1 MNLFQGGSK
10 SLILLIKRVSTKKLL
25 YSGNFNSGKDFRQGQ
40 KMQVC
45 FFSFCQWI
53 VATKWFCFEKMW
65 FQNNFKSLKE
75 KVIIVLSNNIIYVKH
90 ANMVKQSRCQLH
102 LVSYCLY
109 IKSLWQR
116 KAFHFFSAILLEL
129 TIFLN
134 ISIHNFKLL
143 Y

>member
-109 IKSLWQR
+109 QIFVAKKRLSL
-116 KAFHFFSAILLEL
+116 FFCYSARIND
-129 TIFLN
+129 F
-134 ISIHNFKLL
+134 SQ